1 MRSKNDIRSEILR
14 QSKFKSGNEL
24 LASISWESMSRSIT
38 EALKLFLDGQN
49 QLMRAHQDHLASSA
63 QKREAKKMTF
73 ALDGR
78 LVGDI
83 GELIA
88 AEVFCLDLLGTT
100 KDIDAVT
107 TAGPNRKVQI
117 KATFQN
123 DSLSIKHGGDYF
135 IGLQLKDDGRFRV
148 IYDGPAKSVM
158 DYLRAPKAHG
168 HAGRRNA
175 GDRLEAI
182 SLEAWAILNLA
193 VNDSDRITR
202 RKPHHAKA

>member
-1 MRSKNDIRSEILR
+1 
-14 QSKFKSGNEL
+14 
-24 LASISWESMSRSIT
+24 
-38 EALKLFLDGQN
+38 
-49 QLMRAHQDHLASSA
+49 
-63 QKREAKKMTF
+63 MTF

-88 AEVFCLDLLGTT
+88 AEVFCLDLLGSTV

-107 TAGPNRKVQI
+107 TMGPNRRIQI

-123 DSLSIKHGGDYF
+123 DGLSIKHGGDYF

-148 IYDGPAKSVM
+148 IYDGPAKPVL

-175 GDRLEAI
+175 GNRLEAI

-193 VNDSDRITR
+193 VRDSDRIPR
-202 RKPHHAKA
+202 RN

>member
-1 MRSKNDIRSEILR
+1 
-14 QSKFKSGNEL
+14 
-24 LASISWESMSRSIT
+24 
-38 EALKLFLDGQN
+38 
-49 QLMRAHQDHLASSA
+49 
-63 QKREAKKMTF
+63 MTF

-88 AEVFCLDLLGTT
+88 AEVFCLDLLGITV

-107 TAGPNRKVQI
+107 SMGPSRRIQI

-123 DSLSIKHGGDYF
+123 DGLSIKHGGDYF

-148 IYDGPAKSVM
+148 IYDGPAKPVL

-175 GDRLEAI
+175 GNRLEAI

-193 VNDSDRITR
+193 VRDSDRIPR
-202 RKPHHAKA
+202 RN